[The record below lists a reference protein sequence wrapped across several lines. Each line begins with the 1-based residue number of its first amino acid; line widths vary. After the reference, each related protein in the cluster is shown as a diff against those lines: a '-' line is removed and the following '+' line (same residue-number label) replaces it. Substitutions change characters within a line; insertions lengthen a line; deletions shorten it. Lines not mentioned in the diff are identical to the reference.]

1 MALKPETGH
10 RKSMQE
16 TPSRNITDI
25 TITGH
30 KSDSSPDAKS
40 PDQKAGHENDAVN
53 SIRGSTLLLMGRI
66 LSVGLN
72 FISQILLVRYLS
84 KADYGAW
91 AYALSVVS
99 FFQVI
104 SSFGFKNA
112 ISRYLPY
119 YSERKDY
126 PKMFG
131 LLLLVA
137 ATIALLSTVV
147 IMLVFLFPSLPQKLV
162 GQNDFPVL
170 IMTILIF
177 AVPIESFDRALMALF
192 ASLDKPLAI
201 FWRKHLLSPAL
212 KLTLVLIVIYF
223 HKNLYFL
230 SYGYITVGMTGLV
243 LYSALL
249 IRVLK
254 NRSAQTPRSIR
265 SVQFPVRELYGFSIP
280 LFTTEMMAMLLLTA
294 DTFFL
299 GYFHGTETLA
309 TYRVILPLAQLNTMI
324 KMTFSL
330 LFMPAVARL
339 WAKGNHQAMHQLYWQ
354 TAQWLTLL
362 SFPIFALTFASAENL
377 TALFYGE
384 RYQSSYLYLQILAAA
399 YFFDISL
406 GFNALTL
413 KVAGRIRYI
422 VTINII
428 AVTAN
433 IILNFLLI
441 PEWGGLGAAIA
452 TALSVMIH
460 ALLKQTGLAG
470 VGSVPALNAAYISR
484 MVLFVTCTALLYAF
498 FTLTGSHIIIEILL
512 IGLVWLLLLR
522 SLNIGDVFPELKK
535 IPFLRYFLN

>member
-1 MALKPETGH
+1 MILKLKTEHSKTA
-10 RKSMQE
+10 RYTSN
-16 TPSRNITDI
+16 RNMNVAEISAK
-25 TITGH
+25 
-30 KSDSSPDAKS
+30 KSDSPPGPASKDHKS
-40 PDQKAGHENDAVN
+40 KQQNDAVN

-66 LSVGLN
+66 LSVGMN

-119 YSERKDY
+119 YSERKEY

-137 ATIALLSTVV
+137 ATIALLSTMV
-147 IMLVFLFPSLPQKLV
+147 ITLIFLFPSLPQKLV
-162 GQNDFPVL
+162 SQSDFPVL
-170 IMTILIF
+170 IVTILIF

-201 FWRKHLLSPAL
+201 FWRKYLLSPAL

-223 HKNLYFL
+223 QKNLYFL
-230 SYGYITVGMTGLV
+230 SYGYIIVGMTGLA

-249 IRVLK
+249 IRLLK
-254 NRSAQTPRSIR
+254 TQSAQTPHSFRSL
-265 SVQFPVRELYGFSIP
+265 QFPVRELYGFSIP

-339 WAKGNHQAMHQLYWQ
+339 WAKGNHQAMNQLYWQ
-354 TAQWLTLL
+354 TAQWLALL
-362 SFPIFALTFASAENL
+362 SFPLFALTFASAENL
-377 TALFYGE
+377 TSLFYGE
-384 RYQSSYLYLQILAAA
+384 RYQGSWLYLQILAAA

-413 KVAGRIRYI
+413 KVTGRIRYI
-422 VTINII
+422 VAINII

-433 IILNFLLI
+433 IILNILLI
-441 PEWGGLGAAIA
+441 PEWGALGAAIA

-470 VGSVPALNAAYISR
+470 VGSVMPLNASYFSR
-484 MVLFVTCTALLYAF
+484 VILFVTCTALLYLF
-498 FTLTGSHIIIEILL
+498 FTLTGSHIIIQVSLTT
-512 IGLVWLLLLR
+512 LVWLLLLR
-522 SLNIGDVFPELKK
+522 LLNIGDIFPELKK